1 MKTTQLIVLALLLAG
16 CATTPDGELTDGS
29 KTAWMVGGMVVGSL
43 IIAAALKDDGGSEE
57 EEWDCFIRLNPDGS
71 SEQICR

>member
-29 KTAWMVGGMVVGSL
+29 KTAWMVGSVVVGSL